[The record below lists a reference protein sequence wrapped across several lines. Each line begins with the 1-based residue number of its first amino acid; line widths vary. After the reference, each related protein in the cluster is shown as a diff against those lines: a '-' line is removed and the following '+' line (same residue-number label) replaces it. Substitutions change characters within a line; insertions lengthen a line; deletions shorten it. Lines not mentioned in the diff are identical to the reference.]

1 MNQSRSDQGARAI
14 SVILAC
20 GVNGVMFASI
30 LLMGMVT
37 PPPEPPELVAIDFVE
52 LARKSDV
59 PIKPKLLP
67 RITQPPLPLEAAAE
81 EIGLKRKK
89 QEELEKQKQE
99 REQKLA
105 EKKRKQEREKKKLEE
120 RKRKEDRKRRRKA
133 MALAMQR
140 IEDDP
145 RADDEDAPGFKEGS
159 AYGRSTDPKT
169 LKNKLMYMTRISRL
183 LESQFQV
190 PNNIPEEFRRKA
202 SAKVAFKISKAGKVK
217 GKPRIIKSSGN
228 RFFDQAALTAVRRFG
243 PGTNLKLPLPKD
255 KKIKKIVLRSGIRAR
270 MKGK

>member
-1 MNQSRSDQGARAI
+1 
-14 SVILAC
+14 
-20 GVNGVMFASI
+20 
-30 LLMGMVT
+30 MVT
-37 PPPEPPELVAIDFVE
+37 PPPEPPELVSIDFVE

-59 PIKPKLLP
+59 PVKPKLLP
-67 RITQPPLPLEAAAE
+67 RITQPALPLEAAAE

-89 QEELEKQKQE
+89 QEELEKQKKE

-105 EKKRKQEREKKKLEE
+105 EKKRKQERAKKKLEAV
-120 RKRKEDRKRRRKA
+120 KRKEDRKRRRKA

-202 SAKVAFKISKAGKVK
+202 SAKVAFKISKTGKVK
-217 GKPRIIKSSGN
+217 GKPRILKSSGN

-255 KKIKKIVLRSGIRAR
+255 KKLKKIVLRSGIRAR